1 MTNLPALREA
11 VAKPTP
17 YYSHAGITI
26 YHGDCR
32 DILPHVTADVVV
44 TDPPYGSGAR
54 RDAER
59 QVRGAMLRSMDDDD
73 WFSHDAMTAWGL
85 GWFLRSTFQE
95 LRSALSEGSHLYVF
109 TDWRMTPTVYGMAE
123 ASGLRVNHCLVW
135 DKGHYG
141 MGAYWRNQHE
151 NIVFAS
157 LGKPADMVDRGMG
170 SVIMCPGVSPAAR
183 KHPTEK
189 PLTLIRAILSAV
201 PGDTV
206 LDPFMGSGTT
216 LVAAKQLGR
225 RAIGIEI
232 EERYC
237 EIAVKRLAQEVL
249 PLESSKPEP
258 TQQEFIHD

>member
-1 MTNLPALREA
+1 MADLPALREA

-17 YYSHAGITI
+17 YYEHAGITI

-44 TDPPYGSGAR
+44 TDPPYGVGYEYASYE
-54 RDAER
+54 DTTAEYQSVVDTVMGIR
-59 QVRGAMLRSMDDDD
+59 PVRGVAVAVAMKSLMRWPQPDWCLCWRKTFSVSRSPFGSGNFELLLWYGVGCHSDRQSDY
-73 WFSHDAMTAWGL
+73 FEA
-85 GWFLRSTFQE
+85 TFQPDQVAADHPCPKPVSWA
-95 LRSALSEGSHLYVF
+95 RGVLSITSKSNE
-109 TDWRMTPTVYGMAE
+109 T
-123 ASGLRVNHCLVW
+123 
-135 DKGHYG
+135 
-141 MGAYWRNQHE
+141 
-151 NIVFAS
+151 I
-157 LGKPADMVDRGMG
+157 
-170 SVIMCPGVSPAAR
+170 
-183 KHPTEK
+183 
-189 PLTLIRAILSAV
+189 
-201 PGDTV
+201 